1 MDQTITEEQDL
12 HPLELADRIDPGNE
26 GSKCVLTIDLTHA
39 ADMIRRMHSA
49 GIEQEREIIRMGNR
63 ISEMEA
69 TRQALVS
76 ATAAK
81 GEHLTV
87 LEAKIATMAGQ
98 TAAIGHLSSLVDEQ
112 RALLAE
118 VEQRMGHDDWGIP
131 LEDGESKLLDSIRQH
146 LATVAEPT
154 PKEA

>member
-1 MDQTITEEQDL
+1 MDQTTTEEQDL
-12 HPLELADRIDPGNE
+12 HPLELADRIDPGDE
-26 GSKCVLTIDLTHA
+26 GSKCVLTIDLVHA
-39 ADMIRRMHSA
+39 ADLIRRMHSA

-63 ISEMEA
+63 ISELET

-87 LEAKIATMAGQ
+87 LEAQIATMAGQ
-98 TAAIGHLSSLVDEQ
+98 TAAIGHLSSLVDDQ

-118 VEQRMGHDDWGIP
+118 VEQRMGSDDWGIP

-146 LATVAEPT
+146 LATVAGPA
-154 PKEA
+154 PK